1 MANTPPRS
9 SPMKALR
16 RDREAEK
23 EATHARRQI
32 EAVQGR
38 LAEKE
43 NSLCCDRSIAVL
55 EAEIAKRLERSSGTV
70 AALDGRIS
78 KLDQQLLSAASRTRR
93 QPRTPHRLTNPR
105 KAVDDAR
112 SSCSAAGAHPKPCSG
127 AHPFNDWLASI
138 TRSDYLRTNESHPLS
153 IATNHQPGQCRISSQ
168 EPISAAQSFKC
179 KKRTWNLE
187 AMSKTSNACKVHER
201 EFDPGTGSISAAN
214 VCGVE
219 MSDPCTEV
227 LAPDLASWPGQRAD
241 DFSFHAP
248 DLTRTSHFSSSAPG
262 PEDSQLLSDSRVT
275 VASTQSA
282 VASLGSPKVAAN
294 KCTPASPGREMQS
307 AIELHHGGECG
318 NENLRNLVP
327 DDPSNLQEKY
337 VDSKFS
343 EMQAMVRQSIR
354 EHSTSQQQTMSSV
367 LERVARLEEEV
378 KTARSEA
385 TKAHQ
390 ECRLVR
396 AAFAGQLRSVKAIK
410 QQREDF
416 EQTQRGELLGVQ
428 AELGRLMAI
437 EDCCHLAQELVAEQH
452 SSQSKQIEA
461 SVAELQVSIKG

>member
-1 MANTPPRS
+1 MANTPAR
-9 SPMKALR
+9 SPMKSLG
-16 RDREAEK
+16 RDQEAEK
-23 EATHARRQI
+23 EANHTRRKI
-32 EAVQGR
+32 EVKGGMP
-38 LAEKE
+38 EKE
-43 NSLCCDRSIAVL
+43 NRLCCDRSIAVL

-78 KLDQQLLSAASRTRR
+78 KLDQQLLSAASGTRR

-105 KAVDDAR
+105 KAVGDAPP
-112 SSCSAAGAHPKPCSG
+112 SCSAAGAHLKPCSG

-138 TRSDYLRTNESHPLS
+138 TRSDHLRTNGSHPLS
-153 IATNHQPGQCRISSQ
+153 IATNHQPGQCRIRSQ
-168 EPISAAQSFKC
+168 EPISAEQIFNC

-187 AMSKTSNACKVHER
+187 AMSKTSNACKVHGR
-201 EFDPGTGSISAAN
+201 EFDPGADSISAAD

-219 MSDPCTEV
+219 TPDPCTEV

-241 DFSFHAP
+241 DFDFHAP
-248 DLTRTSHFSSSAPG
+248 DLTQTSNFSSNAPG
-262 PEDSQLLSDSRVT
+262 PEDSQLLPESCVT

-282 VASLGSPKVAAN
+282 VAPFGSPKVAPN
-294 KCTPASPGREMQS
+294 KCTPAGPVREMQS
-307 AIELHHGGECG
+307 AIEMHHGGECG
-318 NENLRNLVP
+318 HENLRILVP
-327 DDPSNLQEKY
+327 NDASNLKEKY

-343 EMQAMVRQSIR
+343 EMQAMVQESIR
-354 EHSTSQQQTMSSV
+354 EYSASQELTMSSV

-378 KTARSEA
+378 KAARSEA

-396 AAFAGQLRSVKAIK
+396 MAFAGELRSVKAIK

-416 EQTQRGELLGVQ
+416 EQTQRGELLGDQ
-428 AELGRLMAI
+428 AEVGWLAAV
-437 EDCCHLAQELVAEQH
+437 EDCCQLAQGSNAEQH

-461 SVAELQVSIKG
+461 SEAELQVSIEG